1 MKELKMFEIPIYSM
15 TEKEYKKRCY
25 KYITEHASKTI
36 PDNYKLFYSYLEN
49 LYYKN
54 RPWKYNQIVGY
65 IIISYRDNSIWFDEY
80 CTFDK
85 RIRALA
91 DTKHIIQNMMLNGHH
106 FYLRNNMDNTE
117 IKHEII
123 KWIEG
128 IEKNIINKPLWLDKD
143 MFLLQLDCV
152 DIKKMIG
159 SDE

>member
-25 KYITEHASKTI
+25 KYITEQASKTT

-106 FYLRNNMDNTE
+106 FYLRNNMNNSE
-117 IKHEII
+117 IKNEII
-123 KWIEG
+123 KLIKS
-128 IEKNIINKPLWLDKD
+128 IEKNIINTPLWLDKN
-143 MFLLQLDCV
+143 MFLSQLNCI

-159 SDE
+159 RD